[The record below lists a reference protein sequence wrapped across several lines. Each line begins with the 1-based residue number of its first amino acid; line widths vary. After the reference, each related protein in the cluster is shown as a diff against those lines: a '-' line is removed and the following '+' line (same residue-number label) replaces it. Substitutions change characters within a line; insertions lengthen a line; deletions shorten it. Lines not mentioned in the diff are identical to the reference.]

1 MNGGEL
7 QSFLDSLFLKSGY
20 DFRNYSQASLERR
33 VSLFKTKHKF
43 RDFKQLQNAIF
54 SEETLLTQFID
65 NMTVQVTE
73 IFRDPSFHL
82 AMRLK
87 VLDLLK
93 TYPRIKIWHAG
104 CSNGAEVYS
113 MAILL
118 KEADLLDRVQIY
130 ATDINESSL
139 KQAYGGVYALRD
151 MRLYTENYQRS
162 GGQNSFSDY
171 YRADNASVIMDRELK
186 KNITFS
192 FHNLTTDWVFT
203 EAHLILCRNVLIYFD
218 KVLQNRVLNL
228 FQQSLVR
235 RGLLAL
241 GLKESLRF
249 SDVAD
254 NFDCLDRDN
263 KIYQKRC

>member
-1 MNGGEL
+1 MDNEL
-7 QSFLDSLFLKSGY
+7 QGLFDRLFEKSGY
-20 DFRNYSQASLERR
+20 DFRNYSPASLERR
-33 VSLFKTKHKF
+33 VALFKSKHRFADINELEK
-43 RDFKQLQNAIF
+43 AIF
-54 SEETLLTQFID
+54 SQDILLTQFID
-65 NMTVQVTE
+65 NITVQVTE

-82 AMRLK
+82 ALRSK

-118 KEADLLDRVQIY
+118 KEADLLDRVRIY

-139 KQAYGGVYALRD
+139 KQAYSGIFSLKD
-151 MRLYTENYQRS
+151 MRQYTENYQRS
-162 GGQNSFSDY
+162 GGENSFADY
-171 YRADNASVIMDRELK
+171 YRADNASVIMDRDLK

-203 EAHLILCRNVLIYFD
+203 EAHLIICRNVLIYFD
-218 KVLQNRVLNL
+218 RVLQNRVFKL
-228 FQQSLVR
+228 FQESLAR
-235 RGLLAL
+235 RGILAL

-249 SDVAD
+249 SEVAD
-254 NFDCLDRDN
+254 NFDCLDPEN
-263 KIYQKRC
+263 KIYQKKNL